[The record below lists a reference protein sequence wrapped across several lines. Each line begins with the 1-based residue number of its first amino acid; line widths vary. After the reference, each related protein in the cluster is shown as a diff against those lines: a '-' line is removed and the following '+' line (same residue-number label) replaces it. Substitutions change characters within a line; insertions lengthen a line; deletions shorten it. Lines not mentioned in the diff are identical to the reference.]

1 MLHSYCK
8 VPGVLPAPTFGGKS
22 IASREIPVIIRSRRA
37 PTLRKQVK
45 SELPFLRPPNHHFR
59 SRAPSTRANMSVTPA
74 MRPPPTLELP
84 ATGQSR
90 TLNSSLTP
98 TMGTLN
104 FRPTMT
110 LPALEKDEYPST
122 FSKCCFSQH
131 VVAFFF
137 EKKISRFCQI
147 LLNVWVESAT
157 ARTVSET

>member
-22 IASREIPVIIRSRRA
+22 IASREIPVIIRSRRT

-74 MRPPPTLELP
+74 MR
-84 ATGQSR
+84 

-110 LPALEKDEYPST
+110 LPTLEKDEYP
-122 FSKCCFSQH
+122 
-131 VVAFFF
+131 
-137 EKKISRFCQI
+137 
-147 LLNVWVESAT
+147 
-157 ARTVSET
+157 